1 MAPWLE
7 SLAGGIVSDV
17 FSALITSP
25 FFWECLFVIFAF
37 EILWGSMQRAV
48 YRRIT

>member
-7 SLAGGIVSDV
+7 SLASGIVSDI
-17 FSALITSP
+17 FSSLLTST

-37 EILWGSMQRAV
+37 EIAWGSLQRAV